1 MKAVERKPR
10 RIAVA
15 VLSVIVIA
23 IMWIKKDVLGL
34 WSGISSEDL
43 LPMLATNAVVIIV
56 RIAVLAGIVY
66 LVKMLFAKMRNGDTA
81 ARTSEADFSTS
92 PSAETLTILTTRRDK
107 GSARTASP
115 GAISGPSGRNSPPSK
130 ATICI
135 LSAI

>member
-15 VLSVIVIA
+15 ALSIIVIA

-66 LVKMLFAKMRNGDTA
+66 LVKMLFAK
-81 ARTSEADFSTS
+81 
-92 PSAETLTILTTRRDK
+92 IK
-107 GSARTASP
+107 
-115 GAISGPSGRNSPPSK
+115 K
-130 ATICI
+130 K
-135 LSAI
+135 

>member
-23 IMWIKKDVLGL
+23 IMWINKDVFGL

-66 LVKMLFAKMRNGDTA
+66 LVKMLFAK
-81 ARTSEADFSTS
+81 
-92 PSAETLTILTTRRDK
+92 IK
-107 GSARTASP
+107 
-115 GAISGPSGRNSPPSK
+115 K
-130 ATICI
+130 K
-135 LSAI
+135 